1 VAGVAPVG
9 RARPVPAPRGLA
21 HARTL
26 QRAGDDLHAAVAELH
41 AELGPA
47 FAFGFGPIRFAW
59 FVGAGAA
66 RAILHE
72 RRDAFS
78 QRGGYDF
85 LKVVGG
91 PTALISSDEPE
102 HLRRRRRVQP
112 AFHGRHTASWLA
124 SGEAVLGPWLE
135 ALAASGEAVDLYRG
149 LRPRLVRIVARI
161 ALGDV
166 PLASDPAWLRDVSAL
181 MDFPGR
187 PMLEQQWKIP
197 LPGTPWGRF
206 VAARRRVDRALY
218 GEIARRRAAG
228 AADGGAG
235 DVLGMLLGP
244 DGEGDGLSDAEL
256 RDQTLSLI
264 SAGFDT
270 TAAALTWC
278 LAMAAEHEEAG
289 ARLRAALAD
298 GDPVAAQR
306 EPYVDAFVKE
316 TLRLRPPAAAALR
329 RTVREVE
336 VAGYRLARGQRVAL
350 SILLTHRDP
359 EVFPDPERFDP
370 DRFAACE
377 PPPFGYVPFGY
388 GVRHCIGAGTATAL
402 VKAGLALTLG
412 RFRTRPLRPGPYRP
426 VGMTLHPEGGFPAT
440 VAAGD

>member
-1 VAGVAPVG
+1 
-9 RARPVPAPRGLA
+9 VPAPRGLA
-21 HARTL
+21 HLRTL
-26 QRAGDDLHAAVAELH
+26 ARAGDDLHAAVADLH
-41 AELGPA
+41 AAYGPA

-59 FVGAGAA
+59 FVGADAA
-66 RAILHE
+66 RTILHE

-112 AFHGRHTASWLA
+112 AFHGRHVASWLA
-124 SGEAVLGPWLE
+124 IGEEVLAPWLAE
-135 ALAASGEAVDLYRG
+135 LAASREPVDLYRG
-149 LRPRLVRIVARI
+149 LRPKLVRIVARI

-166 PLASDPAWLRDVSAL
+166 PLARNEAWLRDVNAL

-187 PMLEQQWKIP
+187 PMLEQQWKLPI
-197 LPGTPWGRF
+197 PGTPWARF

-218 GEIARRRAAG
+218 AEITRRRAEPPRSG
-228 AADGGAG
+228 G
-235 DVLGMLLGP
+235 DVLGMLLAPGE
-244 DGEGDGLSDAEL
+244 DGEAGLNDAEL
-256 RDQTLSLI
+256 RDQTLSLV

-270 TAAALTWC
+270 TAAALAWC
-278 LAMAAEHEEAG
+278 LAMAAENPAAG
-289 ARLRAALAD
+289 ARLREALAD

-329 RTVREVE
+329 RTVEEVE
-336 VAGYRLARGQRVAL
+336 VAGHRLPPGQRVAF
-350 SILLTHRDP
+350 SILLTQRDP
-359 EVFPDPERFDP
+359 EVFANPDRFEPERFAGGDP
-370 DRFAACE
+370 APFTYL
-377 PPPFGYVPFGY
+377 PFGH

-412 RFRTRPLRPGPYRP
+412 RYETTPVRPGPYP
-426 VGMTLHPEGGFPAT
+426 PTGMTLHPEGGVPAT
-440 VAAGD
+440 VVERRTA